1 MYDSKTIF
9 CDIDGTLI
17 QHVSPTEKTK
27 QISTVNILPGTLQ
40 KIKLW
45 DSKNYNIILTT
56 GRKESLRKITEEEL
70 LKVGIIYD
78 KLIMGIG
85 PGERI
90 IINDK
95 KTDGRNTAWAYTPER
110 NCGIKD
116 YNFVNLSEITKK
128 YFKMFAEKNICGL
141 KQLFSENIIL
151 EDWSGKYSGID
162 IVIDKNIEIFN
173 LTEYITVNIHNISHV
188 NNVVY
193 GDISVDINNHKLPIV
208 DVITFNSEGKISN
221 IKAYKCA

>member
-17 QHVSPTEKTK
+17 QHVNPTEKTN

-70 LKVGIIYD
+70 SKVGIIYD

-85 PGERI
+85 PGDRI

-95 KTDGRNTAWAYTPER
+95 KTNGRNTAWAYTPER
-110 NCGIKD
+110 NFGIKD
-116 YNFVNLSEITKK
+116 YSFLNLSEITKN
-128 YFKMFAEKNICGL
+128 YFKMFAEKDICGL
-141 KQLFSENIIL
+141 KKLFSENIIL

-162 IVIDKNIEIFN
+162 IVVDKNIEIFN
-173 LTEYITVNIHNISHV
+173 LADHITVDIHNICHV
-188 NNVVY
+188 NSVVY
-193 GDISVDINNHKLPIV
+193 GNITVDIDNHKLPIV
-208 DVITFNSEGKISN
+208 DVITFNSEGKISS